1 MGLLS
6 TLFGAKPDDGR
17 RELPRVSEGRPF
29 PHGVR
34 GLVPVE
40 TSDAHG
46 TRTCYAFKTQDTAD
60 LLIDLCN
67 GLNVL
72 LDEAG
77 NLIGREFA
85 PIEKLW
91 CMVPPADASYP
102 WSFCYVEEAA
112 EGGLT
117 LSAYTPE
124 PNIPKGTHATIE
136 LRDGMIASGQ
146 IVQNGEAHHE
156 ASGEYDE
163 YTIFIASE
171 GGMPGVTQIDH
182 LNGKTYET
190 IYRNLVQERTSSTS
204 SDVISRSSQT
214 ILDPHQRER

>member
-6 TLFGAKPDDGR
+6 ALLGIKSDDGR

-29 PHGVR
+29 PHDVR

-40 TSDAHG
+40 TSDAQG
-46 TRTCYAFKTQDTAD
+46 TRICYAFKTQDTAD

-72 LDEAG
+72 LDEAS
-77 NLIGREFA
+77 NLIGYEFA

-91 CMVPPADASYP
+91 CLVPPADVSYA

-117 LSAYTPE
+117 LTVYTPE
-124 PNIPKGTHATIE
+124 PNIPKGTRATIE
-136 LRDGMIASGQ
+136 LQDGMITSGR
-146 IVQNGEAHHE
+146 IVQNGENHHE
-156 ASGEYDE
+156 ASGAYDE

-171 GGMPGVTQIDH
+171 GGMPEVTQIDH

-190 IYRNLVQERTSSTS
+190 IFHRPVKKRPSSTS
-204 SDVISRSSQT
+204 SDVIGRSQQT
-214 ILDPHQRER
+214 IIGRR

>member
-6 TLFGAKPDDGR
+6 TLFGAKPDNGR
-17 RELPRVSEGRPF
+17 RELPRVGEGRPF

-72 LDEAG
+72 LDEASS
-77 NLIGREFA
+77 LIGREFA

-91 CMVPPADASYP
+91 CMVPPADVSYA

-112 EGGLT
+112 DGGLT
-117 LSAYTPE
+117 LTVYTPE

-136 LRDGMIASGQ
+136 LRDGMITSGQ
-146 IVQNGEAHHE
+146 IMQNGEAHHE

-182 LNGKTYET
+182 LSGKTYET

-214 ILDPHQRER
+214 ILDPRQRER